1 MAGRISA
8 RRNHEDET
16 NIEAVPILEEFIG
29 YNLKRAYMIVQ
40 ADFRRALG
48 DEGLAPRGFSALA
61 LVVQFPNITQSGL
74 ARLLGIE
81 RSGLVAL
88 VDDLEQ
94 RGFLKRTQVRG
105 DRRVQALVATA
116 AGKKALEETLQAVR
130 AHEAA
135 LLTGLSASEKD
146 TLLSLLQ
153 KIRAM
158 EAS

>member
-1 MAGRISA
+1 MAGPISA
-8 RRNHEDET
+8 RRNHEDDASVE
-16 NIEAVPILEEFIG
+16 EVPILEEFIG

-40 ADFRRALG
+40 TDFRRALG
-48 DEGLAPRGFSALA
+48 DEGLAPRVFSTLA

-88 VDDLEQ
+88 VDELER

-116 AGKKALEETLQAVR
+116 AGKKALDETLQAVR

-135 LLTGLSASEKD
+135 LLSGLNASEKEM
-146 TLLSLLQ
+146 LLALLQ
-153 KIRAM
+153 KIRVM

>member
-1 MAGRISA
+1 MPALKTTAPLTNAKVVPASDL
-8 RRNHEDET
+8 ED
-16 NIEAVPILEEFIG
+16 LIG
-29 YNLKRAYMIVQ
+29 YNLKRAYVTVSS
-40 ADFRRALG
+40 DFKKTLG
-48 DEGLAPRGFSALA
+48 QDGFAPRVYSALS

-88 VDDLEQ
+88 VDEMER

-116 AGKKALEETLQAVR
+116 AGKKALDETLQAVR

-135 LLTGLSASEKD
+135 LLSGLNASEKEM
-146 TLLSLLQ
+146 LLALLQ
-153 KIRAM
+153 KIRVM

>member
-1 MAGRISA
+1 MP
-8 RRNHEDET
+8 
-16 NIEAVPILEEFIG
+16 VLEEFIG

-40 ADFRRALG
+40 SDFRRTLG
-48 DEGLAPRGFSALA
+48 DEGLAPRVFSALA

-88 VDDLEQ
+88 IDELER
-94 RGFLKRTQVRG
+94 RGYLKRTQVRG

-116 AGKKALEETLQAVR
+116 AGKKALDETLQAVR

-135 LLTGLSASEKD
+135 LLSNLSVDEKD
-146 TLLSLLQ
+146 TLLALLQ

>member
-1 MAGRISA
+1 MASRISA
-8 RRNHEDET
+8 QQNHEDEASV
-16 NIEAVPILEEFIG
+16 EAVPILEEFIG

-48 DEGLAPRGFSALA
+48 DEGLAPRVFSALA

-88 VDDLEQ
+88 VDELER

-116 AGKKALEETLQAVR
+116 AGKTALDETLQAVR

-135 LLTGLSASEKD
+135 LLSGLSAAEKD
-146 TLLSLLQ
+146 TLLTLLQ